1 MQKPIKVIDLF
12 SGPGGLGE
20 GFSSLKNEHGFRPFK
35 LISSIEKDPSAHQT
49 LKLRAF
55 FRQFDQAP
63 KEYYEFLKGKMGR
76 TPEELLYKIPK
87 FAPQVSAA
95 EKEALNLELG
105 KDDEKIYAA
114 ISKSLG
120 DDDCVLIGG
129 PPCQAYSV
137 AGVARNKSNEKYDA
151 RLDNRNF
158 LYKEYLKVIALFQPL
173 AFVMENVKGM
183 LSAKVN
189 GEYIYK
195 SIFNDLKDPSS
206 SAMLNP
212 INHKGHKYKIVSLV
226 TAKKIGSDLEAKDY
240 VVKSENYGIPQ
251 RRHRVILLGIRS
263 DIADHWGDNILQKC
277 SDTIS
282 VSDVLSDLPSLRSGL
297 SREEN
302 TDEAWLESIK
312 SLACKTIAS
321 LEKSGQYD
329 VARHIAETVSELK
342 IPENKQ
348 GSNFGLNRSGS
359 LGNKA
364 LLQWFYDRNLGDYIC
379 NHETRKHLP
388 LDLQRYLFCSSWAA
402 VGVNE
407 NWDRLSPKAHEFP
420 KALIPNHK
428 NFNSGKFS
436 DRFRVQPASLPATTI
451 TCHIAK
457 DGHYYIHPDY
467 KQCRSF
473 TVREAARVQTFPDN
487 YFFVGNRTQQYIQ
500 VGNAVPPLLSSK
512 IARLLY
518 SFLEPICLNRTY
530 ID

>member
-1 MQKPIKVIDLF
+1 MQKQIKVIDLF

-35 LISSIEKDPSAHQT
+35 LISSIEKEPSAHKT

-55 FRQFDQAP
+55 FRQFDPAP
-63 KEYYEFLKGKMGR
+63 KEYYEFLKGNMGR
-76 TPEELLYKIPK
+76 TPEEHLYKIPK
-87 FAPQVSAA
+87 FASQVIAA

-105 KDDEKIYAA
+105 KDDERIYAA
-114 ISKSLG
+114 ISQSLG
-120 DDDCVLIGG
+120 NDDCVLIGG

-137 AGVARNKSNEKYDA
+137 AGVARNKSNIKYEA
-151 RLDNRNF
+151 SLDNRNF

-173 AFVMENVKGM
+173 VFVMENVKGM
-183 LSAKVN
+183 LSAKIN

-195 SIFNDLKDPSS
+195 SIFNDLKDPSN

-212 INHKGHKYKIVSLV
+212 ITHEGHKYKIVSLV
-226 TAKKIGSDLEAKDY
+226 TAKKTGSNLEAKDY

-263 DIADHWGDNILQKC
+263 DIADNWNDDILQEC
-277 SDTIS
+277 SDMTS
-282 VSDVLSDLPSLRSGL
+282 VGDVLSDLPSLRSGL
-297 SREEN
+297 SREVN
-302 TDEAWLESIK
+302 TDNMWLKSIK
-312 SLACKTIAS
+312 SLASKTIAS
-321 LEKSGQYD
+321 LEKSGQQA
-329 VARHIAETVSELK
+329 VAGQIANTVSELK
-342 IPENKQ
+342 VPENKQ
-348 GSNFGLNRSGS
+348 GSNFGLTRTDS
-359 LGNKA
+359 LSHKS
-364 LLQWFYDRNLGDYIC
+364 LQQWFYDKKLGDYIC
-379 NHETRKHLP
+379 NHETRSHLSY
-388 LDLQRYLFCSSWAA
+388 DLQRYLFCSSWAA
-402 VGVNE
+402 VGIRE

-420 KALIPNHK
+420 EALIPNHK

-436 DRFRVQPASLPATTI
+436 DRFRVQPNSLPATTI

-457 DGHYYIHPDY
+457 DGHYYIHPDT

-500 VGNAVPPLLSSK
+500 VGNAVPPLLSSN

-518 SFLEPICLNRTY
+518 KFLNPICMSRSY
-530 ID
+530 AD